1 MSDAS
6 DSGRYLRK
14 FQKIITLRAYYVTA
28 GVKKPRLEH
37 RANALGNE
45 PYKFFIYNVQ
55 FTIYN
60 FLIKHRPECST
71 MFYGRSIA
79 QKHVSLAM

>member
-1 MSDAS
+1 MDAWVS
-6 DSGRYLRK
+6 LPV
-14 FQKIITLRAYYVTA
+14 LLLC
-28 GVKKPRLEH
+28 VKYDFSE
-37 RANALGNE
+37 AEVNALGNE
-45 PYKFFIYNVQ
+45 SCKFFIYNVQ
-55 FTIYN
+55 FTICD